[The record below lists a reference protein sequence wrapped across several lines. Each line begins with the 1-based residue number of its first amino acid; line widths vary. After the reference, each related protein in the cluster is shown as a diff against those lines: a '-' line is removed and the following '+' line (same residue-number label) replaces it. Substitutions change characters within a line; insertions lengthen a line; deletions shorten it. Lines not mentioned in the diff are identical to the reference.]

1 MKSFDID
8 KIGNG
13 LSSIVNVFVKFTAPN
28 LSKKNSKLIAELA
41 DKYDTDESSLLASEK
56 LFLRRDTT

>member
-1 MKSFDID
+1 MTKSFDIE

-13 LSSIVNVFVKFTAPN
+13 LSSIVNVYVKFTSPN

-41 DKYDTDESSLLASEK
+41 DKYNTDESSLLASEK
-56 LFLRRDTT
+56 LFLRK